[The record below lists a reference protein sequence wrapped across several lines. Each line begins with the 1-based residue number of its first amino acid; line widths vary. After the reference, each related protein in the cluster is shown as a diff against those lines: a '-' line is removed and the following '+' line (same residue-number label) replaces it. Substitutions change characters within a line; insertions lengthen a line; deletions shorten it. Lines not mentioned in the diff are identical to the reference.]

1 MDLKVQRLDHSNIRF
16 VRIEVR
22 EAVFRDLADDLTTL
36 EPNTADFEIQMGV
49 RLLVPEGKAE
59 IATLLRVQIFPPKDT
74 QLFQELTVTLAGIFA
89 VDDPGAIEQL
99 REFGLNQAP
108 LLVWPYARQE
118 ITTLTSQTRF
128 RGLVLPPLNMQS
140 IVRKMIER
148 GKETAEERQEAEK

>member
-1 MDLKVQRLDHSNIRF
+1 MDHKVQRSDHSNIRF

-36 EPNTADFEIQMGV
+36 EPDTAHFEIQIGV
-49 RLLVPEGKAE
+49 RLLVPEGKPE
-59 IATLLRVQIFPPKDT
+59 IATLLSVQILPPKGR
-74 QLFQELTVTLAGIFA
+74 QLFQELSVTLAGIFA
-89 VDDPGAIEQL
+89 VEDPSAVEQL
-99 REFGLNQAP
+99 RDFGLNQAP

-128 RGLVLPPLNMQS
+128 RGLVLPPLNMQG
-140 IVRKMIER
+140 IVKKMIER